1 VVRLLLLGPAHE
13 AAGLKHDEIEAD
25 TLDGALE
32 EAATRYGESFRAILE
47 VSQIWLNGAPTRGD
61 TPVGSY
67 DEIAVLPPVSG
78 G

>member
-25 TLDGALE
+25 TLDGALA
-32 EAATRYGESFRAILE
+32 EAAGRYGESFRAILE
-47 VSQIWLNGAPTRGD
+47 VSQVWLNGAPTRGD
-61 TPVGSY
+61 TPVGAY